1 MTIAVAATGESLDA
15 RVCRQ
20 LARCHCFLILDPETL
35 RFDAFCRPAHALTDG
50 ARRTI
55 AEELADR
62 DVDVV
67 LAGSFCRGSRDAL
80 QTAGLRCEEA
90 AGRIRDVLARESFK
104 VMGTFGNQ
112 REKRSTDGGL
122 P

>member
-67 LAGSFCRGSRDAL
+67 LAGSFCRRSRDAL

-90 AGRIRDVLARESFK
+90 AGRVRDVLDRESSK
-104 VMGTFGNQ
+104 VMETSGGQ
-112 REKRSTDGGL
+112 PERRSTNGGL